1 MAFMPC
7 SRAQSMYKLLQ
18 QASLSIEILNSP
30 QFGAFRQSEEEST
43 TSTCQWRLTTR
54 LLWGGS
60 SHLGIQ
66 GVWSHTSLWGG
77 CIKLPNDAACCWC
90 TFEGESGGHQYHIEQ
105 LWDTPWPHH
114 RGGLFALQGGRK
126 GTTFAL
132 KLWALEG
139 LAGGICDHYF
149 LLSVVEL
156 TKYTQVESYE
166 VGHMEN
172 LRKQGAYVLVSRI
185 SSLFYFILILTCYMC
200 KFKSKWRSFCG
211 KMYIFSYIE
220 NIENKNP

>member
-1 MAFMPC
+1 MSVKVNHQAALRGIKPPGYSGSLEPHISLRRLHKASKWC
-7 SRAQSMYKLLQ
+7 SMLLMYIWGWVRRSSVSHWT
-18 QASLSIEILNSP
+18 AM
-30 QFGAFRQSEEEST
+30 RHT
-43 TSTCQWRLTTR
+43 LTP
-54 LLWGGS
+54 S
-60 SHLGIQ
+60 Q
-66 GVWSHTSLWGG
+66 GRIVCS
-77 CIKLPNDAACCWC
+77 A
-90 TFEGESGGHQYHIEQ
+90 
-105 LWDTPWPHH
+105 
-114 RGGLFALQGGRK
+114 GRPK

-139 LAGGICDHYF
+139 LAGGISDHYF

-172 LRKQGAYVLVSRI
+172 LGKQGAYVLVSRI